1 MPLHL
6 LYPPLQEA
14 CMLSSPPYRGCQVR
28 LLGLAYERNFISDPL
43 ENISTAGG
51 DKKIQ
56 GKHGSPVA
64 DRSY

>member
-1 MPLHL
+1 
-6 LYPPLQEA
+6 
-14 CMLSSPPYRGCQVR
+14 MLSSPPYRGCQVR
-28 LLGLAYERNFISDPL
+28 LLGLAYERNFVSDPL

-56 GKHGSPVA
+56 GKQGSPVA